1 LCCSV
6 SFRFIE
12 DCPNNEL
19 YQYLMEK
26 GKLEE
31 AEVRQVFGK
40 ILEGVKYLHEHKI
53 IYRDIKLE
61 NILIDAY
68 GEVKI
73 SDFGLSKPRCE
84 QSDITYTYCG
94 SPEYMA
100 PEMLMK

>member
-1 LCCSV
+1 
-6 SFRFIE
+6 
-12 DCPNNEL
+12 
-19 YQYLMEK
+19 MEK